1 LLSLGS
7 STTRKLTGGPDGS
20 DPSHRSVVVT
30 ASALVAVAL
39 LAGCGYGD
47 DDEAKSTTTTGAA
60 TWSGPPR
67 PAEDGTISVEG
78 FNEYAESL
86 PESERLPKPLAVE
99 FLRPREP
106 YDVSAKMRTGGATVY
121 VLRENLEDDSVR
133 AERHQLGFG
142 LVSGGRWRLL
152 TAQVAYQCQLD
163 RGHQDFSAEL
173 CL

>member
-1 LLSLGS
+1 MRLL
-7 STTRKLTGGPDGS
+7 
-20 DPSHRSVVVT
+20 
-30 ASALVAVAL
+30 ASALVAVTL

-47 DDEAKSTTTTGAA
+47 DDDEQSTTTVEPAS
-60 TWSGPPR
+60 WSGPPR

-86 PESERLPKPLAVE
+86 PETERLPRPLAVE

-106 YDVSAKMRTGGATVY
+106 YEVSTKMRTGGATVF
-121 VLRENLEDDSVR
+121 VLRDNLEDDSVR

-142 LVSGGRWRLL
+142 LVSGGEWRLF
-152 TAQVAYQCQLD
+152 TAQVAYQCQPN
-163 RGHQDFSAEL
+163 RGHQDFSPEL

>member
-1 LLSLGS
+1 VRPL
-7 STTRKLTGGPDGS
+7 
-20 DPSHRSVVVT
+20 
-30 ASALVAVAL
+30 ASALFAVVL

-47 DDEAKSTTTTGAA
+47 DDAAKSTATTQSA

-86 PESERLPKPLAVE
+86 PESKRLPKPLAVE

-106 YDVSAKMRTGGATVY
+106 YAVSTKMRIGGGTVF
-121 VLRENLEDDSVR
+121 VLRDNLEDDSVR
-133 AERHQLGFG
+133 AERHELGFG
-142 LVSGGRWRLL
+142 LVSGGKWHLF
-152 TAQVAYQCQLD
+152 TAKVAYMCQPN